1 MALVVKVCSSTFQPD
16 GDTVVVG
23 KELKVTIVFQN
34 PLKRTLKNVKFR
46 IEGLGL
52 QSVREVSYG

>member
-1 MALVVKVCSSTFQPD
+1 MTLVVNVSSSTPQPD
-16 GDTVVVG
+16 GDAAVVG
-23 KELKVTIVFQN
+23 KELEATIIFQN
-34 PLKRTLKNVKFR
+34 PLKRPLKNVKFR